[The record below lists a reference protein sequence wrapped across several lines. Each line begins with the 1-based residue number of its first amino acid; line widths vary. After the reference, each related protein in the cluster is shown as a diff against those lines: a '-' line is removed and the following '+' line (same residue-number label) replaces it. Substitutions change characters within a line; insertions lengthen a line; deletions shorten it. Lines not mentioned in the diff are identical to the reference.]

1 MSRAGARSAS
11 RPPTSGALLPVLRLL
26 AVAGLVVDVVVHL
39 RLAEAFDA
47 IGSQIT
53 LGQLFRLEAAAAG
66 LAAVYLAVRDSRPA
80 WLCAGLVA
88 AAGLAALLVAAVVE
102 LPAVGPF
109 PPVAAPGWTTDSVV
123 VTAGMAVTVA
133 AWLVREAL
141 RRRTG

>member
-1 MSRAGARSAS
+1 MSRPGARSAS

-66 LAAVYLAVRDSRPA
+66 LAAIYLAVRDSRPA

>member
-1 MSRAGARSAS
+1 VL
-11 RPPTSGALLPVLRLL
+11 PPVLRLL

-47 IGSQIT
+47 IGDQIT
-53 LGQLFRLEAAAAG
+53 LGQLFRVESAAAAA
-66 LAAVYLAVRDSRPA
+66 AAVYLAVRDSRPA

-88 AAGLAALLVAAVVE
+88 AAGLAGLLVAAVVE

>member
-1 MSRAGARSAS
+1 MSRPGARSSS
-11 RPPTSGALLPVLRLL
+11 RPSSGGALLPALRLL

-47 IGSQIT
+47 IGSSIT
-53 LGQLFRLEAAAAG
+53 LGQLFRVEAAAAAA
-66 LAAVYLAVRDSRPA
+66 AAVYLAVRDSRPA

-102 LPAVGPF
+102 VPPVGPF
-109 PPVAAPGWTTDSVV
+109 PPVAAPGWTTDSVA
-123 VTAGMAVTVA
+123 VTAGMAVTVL

-141 RRRTG
+141 RRRAG